1 MVSGPGHR
9 LRLAESG
16 VWARVKSFPPPAT
29 MRTQSPDTSPEAER
43 VLIELLRATP
53 VEEKLRLVSKAS
65 RSVRQ
70 LAMLGLKQRHPLDP
84 PELLHRRLATLLLGE
99 TLADLAYGT
108 QSTSSSKGKK

>member
-53 VEEKLRLVSKAS
+53 PWRRLHLAQQLSA
-65 RSVRQ
+65 SVRQ
-70 LAMLGLKQRHPLDP
+70 LAVSGLKARHPAANG
-84 PELLHRRLATLLLGE
+84 PEFRRLKMKFLLGE
-99 TLADLAYGT
+99 ILSDSPELEKSLTRCT
-108 QSTSSSKGKK
+108 